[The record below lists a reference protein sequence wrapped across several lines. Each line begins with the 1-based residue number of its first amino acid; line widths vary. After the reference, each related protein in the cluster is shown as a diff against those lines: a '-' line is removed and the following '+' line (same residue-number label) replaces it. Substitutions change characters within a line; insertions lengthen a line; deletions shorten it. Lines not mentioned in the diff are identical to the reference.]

1 MPKFDLSKTQQVQ
14 DLITVELAQRD
25 QAWIG
30 RFYAAI
36 VDASMATPPDQV
48 LTGPDGFPYFVLNI
62 PPASQAFEPFCIS
75 HILDVCLENGFGV
88 VVQPGAN
95 PPAWVFPYGR
105 LWSLKEFGKF
115 EVEQDAQGESEKTDG
130 TPDGTG
136 AKTEGGN
143 SVLVG
148 QPSASFFP
156 AYARKVI
163 QRFLAEKAGNPDPGV
178 LLLSNPQN
186 EPPQSLVFS
195 IFAED
200 FSSPEEF
207 ERVMYLLTW
216 FLPVHYRMTSI
227 PKDSELAKSFEPL

>member
-62 PPASQAFEPFCIS
+62 PPASQAFEPFCI
-75 HILDVCLENGFGV
+75 
-88 VVQPGAN
+88 
-95 PPAWVFPYGR
+95 WVFPYGR